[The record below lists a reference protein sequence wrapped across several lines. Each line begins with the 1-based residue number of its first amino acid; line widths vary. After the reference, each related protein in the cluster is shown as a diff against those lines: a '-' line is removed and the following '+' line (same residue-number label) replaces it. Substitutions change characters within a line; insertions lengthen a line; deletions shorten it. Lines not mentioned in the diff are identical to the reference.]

1 MRTRCARGGIALA
14 IALTAAACGGGDG
27 YSTPTT
33 PTPTTGGGGGTAATV
48 TVNIN
53 ASSGSQAF
61 NPNPA
66 TMATTGTVAWANRDG
81 AVHRI
86 VANDASFD
94 TGDIVPGATSRAI
107 TVPAVAMVAG
117 FGLNACDPDDALML
131 TVTVAA
137 VPPPPPVVGLGV
149 VGVE

>member
-1 MRTRCARGGIALA
+1 MWTRCACGGMALA
-14 IALTAAACGGGDG
+14 MTLTSVACGGGDG

-33 PTPTTGGGGGTAATV
+33 PTPTTGGGGTAATV

-66 TMATTGTVAWANRDG
+66 VMATTGTVAWANRDG

-86 VANDASFD
+86 VANDGTFD
-94 TGDIVPGATSRAI
+94 TGDIAPGATSRAI
-107 TVPAVAMVAG
+107 TVAAAGVNYHCTIHPTMVGAVG
-117 FGLNACDPDDALML
+117 GSQGQ
-131 TVTVAA
+131 
-137 VPPPPPVVGLGV
+137 PPPPCTGLYCD
-149 VGVE
+149 

>member
-1 MRTRCARGGIALA
+1 MWTRCSGGGLTLA
-14 IALTAAACGGGDG
+14 MALTTAACGGGDG

-33 PTPTTGGGGGTAATV
+33 PSPTTGGGGGTAATV

-66 TMATTGTVAWANRDG
+66 AMATTGTVAWANRDG

-86 VANDASFD
+86 VANDGTFD
-94 TGDIVPGATSRAI
+94 TGDIAPGATSRAV
-107 TVPAVAMVAG
+107 TVPAAGSNYHCTIHPTMVGAIG
-117 FGLNACDPDDALML
+117 GAQGQ
-131 TVTVAA
+131 
-137 VPPPPPVVGLGV
+137 PPPPCTGTYCD
-149 VGVE
+149 

>member
-1 MRTRCARGGIALA
+1 MCTRCWRGAMALA
-14 IALTAAACGGGDG
+14 IALTTAACGGGDG

-33 PTPTTGGGGGTAATV
+33 PSPTTGGGGGTAATV

-66 TMATTGTVAWANRDG
+66 TMATTGTAAWANRDG

-86 VANDASFD
+86 VANDGTFD
-94 TGDIVPGATSRAI
+94 TGDIAPGATSRAI
-107 TVPAVAMVAG
+107 TVPAAGSNYHCSIHPTMVGAIG
-117 FGLNACDPDDALML
+117 GSQGQ
-131 TVTVAA
+131 
-137 VPPPPPVVGLGV
+137 PPPACTGIYCD
-149 VGVE
+149 